1 MAKWLY
7 LPASDARFQSLLNN
21 FGSDPNPDPR
31 PGRSKEVAGPRDVFF
46 GNTLLLQIQDLNK
59 ETSFHSLLH
68 ILFSSVL

>member
-21 FGSDPNPDPR
+21 FGSDPDPDP
-31 PGRSKEVAGPRDVFF
+31 KKLQALVTFFF
-46 GNTLLLQIQDLNK
+46 GNTLLQIQHLNK